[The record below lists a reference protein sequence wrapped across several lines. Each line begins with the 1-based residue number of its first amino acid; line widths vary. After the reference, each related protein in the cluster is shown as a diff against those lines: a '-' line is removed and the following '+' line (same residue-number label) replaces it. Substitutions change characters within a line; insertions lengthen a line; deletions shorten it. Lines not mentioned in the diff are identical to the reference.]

1 MISTTVSRISKS
13 RGEGILFTLM
23 IEKTYDS
30 AFSIPRFL
38 KNRQNKRWG
47 RDNSLP
53 LLYKFFS
60 LEPSASEE

>member
-30 AFSIPRFL
+30 AFGGVI
-38 KNRQNKRWG
+38 
-47 RDNSLP
+47 
-53 LLYKFFS
+53 
-60 LEPSASEE
+60 

>member
-30 AFSIPRFL
+30 AFSIMS
-38 KNRQNKRWG
+38 G
-47 RDNSLP
+47 V
-53 LLYKFFS
+53 
-60 LEPSASEE
+60 

>member
-30 AFSIPRFL
+30 AFFNYVL

>member
-30 AFSIPRFL
+30 AFSI
-38 KNRQNKRWG
+38 
-47 RDNSLP
+47 
-53 LLYKFFS
+53 
-60 LEPSASEE
+60 LEKSPKQEVG

>member
-30 AFSIPRFL
+30 AF
-38 KNRQNKRWG
+38 WG
-47 RDNSLP
+47 CKLNCVKACS
-53 LLYKFFS
+53 
-60 LEPSASEE
+60 